1 MISKYIAHVIRS
13 MNAAKVLPPEE
24 LMKISGLD
32 PVDFDLLIAEHD
44 GARLTLDNVDRI
56 VEFFGMGVFSG
67 SFIKEAFVPSSSQYK
82 TWEGLEL
89 SEQKMINIGSVYT
102 GTSKSPIG
110 SLNYAK
116 ECTYFL
122 ESCDNLISIVK
133 DSGSSDDGT
142 DDDEEETK

>member
-1 MISKYIAHVIRS
+1 MISNYIAHVIRS
-13 MNAAKVLPPEE
+13 MHAAKVLPTEE
-24 LMKISGLD
+24 LLKLSGLD
-32 PVDFDLLIAEHD
+32 RVDFELLLNEND
-44 GARLTLDNVDRI
+44 GSRLTIKNVDMV

-82 TWEGLEL
+82 TWEGLE
-89 SEQKMINIGSVYT
+89 SHEQKMINIGAVYT
-102 GTSKSPIG
+102 GTAKSPIG

-122 ESCDNLISIVK
+122 DTCDNLISIVK

-142 DDDEEETK
+142 DGEEESK